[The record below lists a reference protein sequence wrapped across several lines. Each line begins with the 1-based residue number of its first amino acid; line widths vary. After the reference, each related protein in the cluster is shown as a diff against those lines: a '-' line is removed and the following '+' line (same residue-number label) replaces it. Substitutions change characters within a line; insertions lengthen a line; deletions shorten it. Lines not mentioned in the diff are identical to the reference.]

1 MKILQRI
8 DKALTRAEEYTLTF
22 LLSVMVVMAF
32 LQVVLRNVFSS
43 GILWADVF
51 LRHLLLWLGFLGA
64 AIATSENRHIN
75 IDALRRYLSPRV
87 RTWVEVV
94 TNLFATF
101 ICFMLAR
108 ASWTFVQGE
117 IADRRTLFG
126 DIPSW
131 YAQIII
137 PVGFGLLALHFFIRV
152 LLRPNTIKAME
163 GSE

>member
-1 MKILQRI
+1 MRILKSI
-8 DKALTRAEEYTLTF
+8 DKALTKAEEAILIT

-32 LQVVLRNVFSS
+32 LQVVLRNLFST
-43 GILWADVF
+43 GIFWADIL

-75 IDALRRYLSPRV
+75 IDALRRFLSPRV
-87 RTWVEVV
+87 RSAVEVL
-94 TNLFATF
+94 TDLFAAG
-101 ICFMLAR
+101 ICYLLAR

-117 IADRRTLFG
+117 IADRRTVFA

-137 PVGFGLLALHFFIRV
+137 PVGFGLLVVHFVIRAI
-152 LLRPNTIKAME
+152 LRAGGAAPE
-163 GSE
+163 GERL